1 MAEKA
6 CLNCKHIISQG
17 DVCPICGG
25 TKFTNKWS
33 GYVIIINVEN
43 SELAKKLGIKVNGVY
58 ALNVEE
64 S

>member
-1 MAEKA
+1 M
-6 CLNCKHIISQG
+6 NCKHIISQG
-17 DVCPICGG
+17 DVCPICGS
-25 TKFTNKWS
+25 TKFTTKWS
-33 GYVIIINVEN
+33 GYVIIINAEK

>member
-1 MAEKA
+1 
-6 CLNCKHIISQG
+6 LNCKHIISQG